1 MEMIVNALIDSG
13 VQVLVALAVALIG
26 VAGTWLTT
34 QIGKVKQLQTV
45 QIAVDEAKN
54 AAITTAL
61 ELQQTVVDDLK
72 AAAVDGKLTKEEIAK
87 LRNDLL
93 AMSMAKLSNASVK
106 VLGEGTDRRRRG
118 HLRHHHRR
126 RGSGHCAAE
135 NHRGSVCK
143 ITFPHL
149 KGDGI

>member
-13 VQVLVALAVALIG
+13 VQVFAALVTALIG
-26 VAGTWLTT
+26 VAGTWLTV

-45 QIAVDEAKN
+45 QIATDEAKN
-54 AAITTAL
+54 AAITTVL

-106 VLGEGTDRRRRG
+106 VLTAAGVDISAIITGAGEAVIAQLKTTG
-118 HLRHHHRR
+118 
-126 RGSGHCAAE
+126 E
-135 NHRGSVCK
+135 VSVK
-143 ITFPHL
+143 
-149 KGDGI
+149 

>member
-1 MEMIVNALIDSG
+1 MEMIVNALIESG
-13 VQVLVALAVALIG
+13 VQVLAALVTALIG
-26 VAGTWLTT
+26 VAGTWITV

-72 AAAVDGKLTKEEIAK
+72 AAAVDGKLTKEEITK
-87 LRNDLL
+87 LKNDLL

-106 VLGEGTDRRRRG
+106 VLTAAGVDISAIITG
-118 HLRHHHRR
+118 
-126 RGSGHCAAE
+126 AAE
-135 NHRGSVCK
+135 AMVGQMGAGK
-143 ITFPHL
+143 
-149 KGDGI
+149 KG

>member
-26 VAGTWLTT
+26 VAGTWLTA

-87 LRNDLL
+87 LKNDLL
-93 AMSMAKLSNASVK
+93 AMSMAKLSDASVK
-106 VLGEGTDRRRRG
+106 VLTAAGVDISAIITGAAEAMVGQMK
-118 HLRHHHRR
+118 
-126 RGSGHCAAE
+126 GSGKTT
-135 NHRGSVCK
+135 G
-143 ITFPHL
+143 
-149 KGDGI
+149 

>member
-34 QIGKVKQLQTV
+34 QIGKVKKLQTV

-54 AAITTAL
+54 AAITTVL

-72 AAAVDGKLTKEEIAK
+72 AAAVDGKLTKEEISK
-87 LRNDLL
+87 LKNDVIS
-93 AMSMAKLSNASVK
+93 MSMAKLSNSSAK
-106 VLGEGTDRRRRG
+106 VLNAAGVDISAIITG
-118 HLRHHHRR
+118 
-126 RGSGHCAAE
+126 AAE
-135 NHRGSVCK
+135 AAVGNIKTRQK
-143 ITFPHL
+143 
-149 KGDGI
+149 K

>member
-26 VAGTWLTT
+26 VAGTWLTA
-34 QIGKVKQLQTV
+34 QIGKVKKLQTV

-54 AAITTAL
+54 AAITTVL

-87 LRNDLL
+87 LKNDLL
-93 AMSMAKLSNASVK
+93 AMSMAKLSDASVK
-106 VLGEGTDRRRRG
+106 VLTAAGVDISAIITG
-118 HLRHHHRR
+118 
-126 RGSGHCAAE
+126 AAE
-135 NHRGSVCK
+135 AMVGQIGAGK
-143 ITFPHL
+143 
-149 KGDGI
+149 KG

>member
-34 QIGKVKQLQTV
+34 QIGKVMQLQTV

-87 LRNDLL
+87 LKNDLL

-106 VLGEGTDRRRRG
+106 VLTAAGVDIAAIITG
-118 HLRHHHRR
+118 
-126 RGSGHCAAE
+126 AAE
-135 NHRGSVCK
+135 AMVGQMGAEKNA
-143 ITFPHL
+143 
-149 KGDGI
+149 